1 MNPQPFLR
9 TARVRSRRRLTLA
22 ALLAASALPQA
33 VQACATC
40 GCTLSTDAATG
51 YSTMSGWRIN
61 LDYTYI
67 DQNQLRHG
75 SRKASAEQVVDQPA
89 NPALGG
95 GEIEKNT
102 TNRYINLTAMY
113 RFNAD
118 WGVSMIVPYVI
129 RDHSTYGTQLQPY
142 TPAQTAP
149 DQLSGTHVAGL
160 GDIKILANY
169 QGFLPMHNLG
179 VQLGVKLPTGN
190 YGGQDADGHLVGH
203 PVTFRNGP
211 ALGQSLDT
219 DLQAGTGST
228 DVIIGAY
235 YYQPVSQNFDAFA
248 SAQFQAAVK
257 ENLNR
262 PGADYR
268 PGNLTTV
275 SVGLRYEA
283 HANWVP
289 QLQLNWSHKMADQG
303 FLADVPD
310 TEGTVAYLSPGISAS
325 VSNNLQVYAF
335 VQVPIYSRLQ
345 GYQVFPGWTGTVGV
359 SMRL

>member
-1 MNPQPFLR
+1 MSITRSTR
-9 TARVRSRRRLTLA
+9 TRSYPSPRRA
-22 ALLAASALPQA
+22 ALASLLVSCALPQLA
-33 VQACATC
+33 QACATC

-51 YSTMSGWRIN
+51 YSTQSGWRIN

-75 SRKASAEQVVDQPA
+75 GRRATANQVVDQPA
-89 NPALGG
+89 NPALDG
-95 GEIEKNT
+95 GEIERST
-102 TNRYINLTAMY
+102 VNRYINLTAMY
-113 RFNAD
+113 RFNMD
-118 WGVSMIVPYVI
+118 WGISLIAPYVI
-129 RDHSTYGTQLQPY
+129 RDHSSYGTQLQPY
-142 TPAQTAP
+142 SAAETAS

-160 GDIKILANY
+160 GDIKLLGSY
-169 QGFLPMHNLG
+169 QGFLPTHNLG
-179 VQLGVKLPTGN
+179 LQFGVKLPTGR
-190 YGGQDADGHLVGH
+190 YGGQAASGDLVGH

-228 DVIIGAY
+228 DLIIGGY
-235 YYQPVSQNFDAFA
+235 YYQPVSQDFDAFA

-257 ENLNR
+257 ENLNQ

-268 PGNLTTV
+268 PGNLTTI
-275 SVGLRYEA
+275 SAGLRYEA

-310 TEGTVAYLSPGISAS
+310 TRGTVLYVSPGLSAS
-325 VSNNLQVYAF
+325 LSRNLQMYAF
-335 VQVPIYSRLQ
+335 VQVPLYSRLQ
-345 GYQVFPGWTGTVGV
+345 GYQLFPGWTGTVGV
-359 SMRL
+359 SMKL